1 MDLVEPTENHGSDLP
16 PDVEAALDRL
26 RAKGRTRSNTIT
38 AKEIVKAFPPEET
51 SEAVLEKVGGILL
64 EEGFEIVEDVDEDD
78 DSSNVSD
85 AGRSDDP
92 VRQYLSDLNGF
103 PLLTREGEIAL
114 AKRIE
119 VAKASVVSAI
129 CASPMAM
136 ESLRIWREQ
145 LTNGQIRLQDV
156 IEIEQ
161 PEDIDEDAPPAPETT
176 EEPGEDRGPDERV
189 LAALASFDKVLAEF
203 DAYKA
208 EPGAKKKVKALRKVA
223 ASMAGIKLAMPRI
236 DALVAQAT
244 EVNRQLVAI
253 DRKMMLAATQQAGA
267 TRDEF
272 IQAYSQSVAKVD
284 WLDRACIGSERWQAM
299 YLKLSSTVSD
309 IAIEMKQACA
319 ATGTDPGLLRQ
330 IVEQMLKGDR
340 EMRMAKK
347 EMSESNLR
355 LVILIAKSY
364 RNRGLQF
371 LDLIQEGNIGL
382 MKAVEKFDYRR
393 GFKFSTY
400 ATWWIR
406 QAITRAIADQG
417 RTIRIPVHMIE
428 QINLIH
434 RTSRIMMTELGRE
447 PLPEELAAR
456 TEMPIEKIR
465 RILKMAREP
474 VSLDMKV
481 GDDDDGSTLAELIE
495 DKTAMQPLD
504 QMIQSNMREMTAR
517 ALGTLTPREERVL
530 RMRFGIGVASDF
542 TLEEVG
548 LQFAVTRER
557 IRQIE
562 AKALRKLKHPNRSKN
577 LKSFLEE

>member
-1 MDLVEPTENHGSDLP
+1 MDLVEPTESHGSDLP
-16 PDVEAALDRL
+16 PDIEAALVKL

-38 AKEIVKAFPPEET
+38 AKEIIKAFPPEET
-51 SEAVLEKVGGILL
+51 SEAVMEKVGAILL

-78 DSSNVSD
+78 DSSNISD

-103 PLLTREGEIAL
+103 HLLTREGEIAL

-136 ESLRIWREQ
+136 EALRIWREQ
-145 LTNGQIRLQDV
+145 LANGQIRLQDV

-161 PEDIDEDAPPAPETT
+161 PEEIDEDASPPVETID
-176 EEPGEDRGPDERV
+176 EAGGEQGPDERV
-189 LAALASFDKVLAEF
+189 LAALASFDKVIADF

-208 EPGAKKKVKALRKVA
+208 EPSAKKKAKALRKVA
-223 ASMAGIKLAMPRI
+223 AGMAGIKLAMPRI
-236 DALVAQAT
+236 DALVTQAT